1 MFFFPKQSLANLH
14 LSVGFFALRWRFKT
28 FSCLLFPKKPWFL
41 FCPFV
46 IPLQLFCGTKFL
58 ALCWT
63 ESALPQSSAPTC
75 RNTCPISFSLFL
87 PWGGSRNIKEKDRL
101 LSVQLAV
108 ASASKKWQW
117 MQLLGGTR
125 RRSMDGGR
133 KGSGV
138 WSSSFLGG
146 LPLNHLLLVLPEQL
160 LLN

>member
-1 MFFFPKQSLANLH
+1 MKKSSEIQTKSCSLYVTVCFLKTLVPI
-14 LSVGFFALRWRFKT
+14 LSICYSSPT
-28 FSCLLFPKKPWFL
+28 LLWDK
-41 FCPFV
+41 
-46 IPLQLFCGTKFL
+46 IPSIVLNRV
-58 ALCWT
+58 
-63 ESALPQSSAPTC
+63 SLPQSSAPTC
-75 RNTCPISFSLFL
+75 RNTCPISFSRFL
-87 PWGGSRNIKEKDRL
+87 PWGGSRNIKEKKDRL